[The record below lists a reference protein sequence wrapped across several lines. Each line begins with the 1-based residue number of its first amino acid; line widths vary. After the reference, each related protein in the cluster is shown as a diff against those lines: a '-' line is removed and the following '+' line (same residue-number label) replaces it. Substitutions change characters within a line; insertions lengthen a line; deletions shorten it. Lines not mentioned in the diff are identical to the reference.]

1 MTFHAPEDIATVL
14 NIKPSTLRK
23 YSLLLEQSG
32 YSFKKNA
39 QGHRWYSDTDL
50 MALRKFITLKDS
62 SGMNLEDSADAVFL
76 WSKTESIAGRATL
89 SEATQGDME
98 RHEAAINELTL
109 EERLLRLI
117 QHQQQTI
124 DRMAQS
130 IQKQE
135 EQNGQILEEVKTLKG
150 SLQPLDAPSSE
161 QQKIASVESP
171 SQQPESEPE
180 TVTPKKD
187 TRSLWAR
194 IWNK

>member
-14 NIKPSTLRK
+14 DIKPSTLRK

-32 YSFKKNA
+32 YLFKKNA
-39 QGHRWYSDTDL
+39 QGHRWYTDTDL
-50 MALRKFITLKDS
+50 LALRKFITLKDS
-62 SGMNLEDSADAVFL
+62 SGMTLEDSAEAVFL

-89 SEATQGDME
+89 PEATQGDTE
-98 RHEAAINELTL
+98 RHEAAINELTV
-109 EERLLRLI
+109 EDRLLRLI

-135 EQNGQILEEVKTLKG
+135 NQNELILEEVKSLKG
-150 SLQPLDAPSSE
+150 SLQPLDAPSSD
-161 QQKIASVESP
+161 QLKIVSVESP
-171 SQQPESEPE
+171 SQHERSEPE
-180 TVTPKKD
+180 PVTPPKD

>member
-32 YSFKKNA
+32 YLFKKNA
-39 QGHRWYSDTDL
+39 QGHRWYSDIDL

-62 SGMNLEDSADAVFL
+62 SGMTLEDSADAVFL
-76 WSKTESIAGRATL
+76 WSKSESVAGRATV
-89 SEATQGDME
+89 SEATQGDTE
-98 RHEAAINELTL
+98 RHEASVNELTL

-135 EQNGQILEEVKTLKG
+135 EQNGQILEEVKSLKG
-150 SLQPLDAPSSE
+150 RLQPLDAPSSE

-171 SQQPESEPE
+171 SQQEKSEPE
-180 TVTPKKD
+180 SVTSPKD

>member
-1 MTFHAPEDIATVL
+1 MAFHAPEDIATVL
-14 NIKPSTLRK
+14 KIKPSTLRK

-32 YSFKKNA
+32 YTFKKNA

-50 MALRKFITLKDS
+50 TALRKFISLKDS

-76 WSKTESIAGRATL
+76 WSKTDSVAGRAT
-89 SEATQGDME
+89 SFEATQGDTE
-98 RHEAAINELTL
+98 RHEASVNELTL

-117 QHQQQTI
+117 QHQQQSI

-130 IQKQE
+130 VQKQE
-135 EQNGQILEEVKTLKG
+135 EQNGQILEEMKTLRG
-150 SLQPLDAPSSE
+150 SLLPLDTPLSK
-161 QQKIASVESP
+161 QQEIASLESP
-171 SQQPESEPE
+171 SQQEKSEPE
-180 TVTPKKD
+180 PVTPQKD

>member
-1 MTFHAPEDIATVL
+1 MAFHAPEDIATVL

-62 SGMNLEDSADAVFL
+62 SGMTLEDSADAVFL
-76 WSKTESIAGRATL
+76 WSKTDSIARQATL
-89 SEATQGDME
+89 SKATQDDTE
-98 RHEAAINELTL
+98 RHEATVNELTI

-124 DRMAQS
+124 DQMAQS

-135 EQNGQILEEVKTLKG
+135 EQNGQILEEVKMLKD
-150 SLQPLDAPSSE
+150 SLQPLDAPSSD
-161 QQKIASVESP
+161 QPKIESVESS

-187 TRSLWAR
+187 TRGLWAR

>member
-32 YSFKKNA
+32 YLFKKNA

-62 SGMNLEDSADAVFL
+62 SGMTLEDSADTVFL

-98 RHEAAINELTL
+98 RHEAVINELTL

-124 DRMAQS
+124 EQMAQS

-135 EQNGQILEEVKTLKG
+135 EQNGQILEEVKSLKD
-150 SLQPLDAPSSE
+150 SLQPLDALSSE
-161 QQKIASVESP
+161 QPKIASAESA

-180 TVTPKKD
+180 TATPKKD

>member
-32 YSFKKNA
+32 YLFKKNA
-39 QGHRWYSDTDL
+39 QGHRWYSDIDL

-62 SGMNLEDSADAVFL
+62 SGMTLEDSADAVFL
-76 WSKTESIAGRATL
+76 WSKSESVAGRATV
-89 SEATQGDME
+89 SEATQGDTE
-98 RHEAAINELTL
+98 RHEASVNELTL

-135 EQNGQILEEVKTLKG
+135 EQNGQILEEVKNLKG

-171 SQQPESEPE
+171 SQQEKSELQA
-180 TVTPKKD
+180 VTPPKD

>member
-32 YSFKKNA
+32 YTFKKNA

-62 SGMNLEDSADAVFL
+62 SGMTLEDSADAVFL
-76 WSKTESIAGRATL
+76 WSKTESVAGRATL
-89 SEATQGDME
+89 SEATQGDTE
-98 RHEAAINELTL
+98 RHEAVINELTL

-124 DRMAQS
+124 DQMAQS

-135 EQNGQILEEVKTLKG
+135 EQNAQILEEVKTLKDN
-150 SLQPLDAPSSE
+150 LQPLDAPSSD
-161 QQKIASVESP
+161 QPKIASVESS
-171 SQQPESEPE
+171 SQQEEGESEKI
-180 TVTPKKD
+180 TPQKD

-194 IWNK
+194 IWNR

>member
-32 YSFKKNA
+32 YNFKKNA

-62 SGMNLEDSADAVFL
+62 SGMTLEDSADAVFL
-76 WSKTESIAGRATL
+76 WSKSESVAGRATL
-89 SEATQGDME
+89 TEATQGDTE
-98 RHEAAINELTL
+98 RHEASINELTL

-135 EQNGQILEEVKTLKG
+135 EQNGQILEEMKTLKG
-150 SLQPLDAPSSE
+150 SLQQLDNPSSE
-161 QQKIASVESP
+161 PPKIASVESP
-171 SQQPESEPE
+171 SQPEENEPE
-180 TVTPKKD
+180 MIAPKKD
-187 TRSLWAR
+187 ERSLWAR

>member
-14 NIKPSTLRK
+14 KIKPSTLRK

-32 YSFKKNA
+32 YLFKKNA

-50 MALRKFITLKDS
+50 TALRKFITLKDS

-76 WSKTESIAGRATL
+76 WSKGDSVAGRAT
-89 SEATQGDME
+89 SFEATQGDTE
-98 RHEAAINELTL
+98 RHEASVNELTL

-117 QHQQQTI
+117 QHQQQSI

-130 IQKQE
+130 VQKQE
-135 EQNGQILEEVKTLKG
+135 QQNEQILEEVKTLKG
-150 SLQPLDAPSSE
+150 NMQPLDVSSAE
-161 QQKIASVESP
+161 QSKITRVESS
-171 SQQPESEPE
+171 SQEQESEPE
-180 TVTPKKD
+180 PIMPKKD

>member
-62 SGMNLEDSADAVFL
+62 SGMTLEDSADAVFL
-76 WSKTESIAGRATL
+76 WSKSESIAGRATL
-89 SEATQGDME
+89 SEATQGDTE
-98 RHEAAINELTL
+98 RHKASINELTL

-124 DRMAQS
+124 DRMEQS

-135 EQNGQILEEVKTLKG
+135 EQNGQILEELKTLKG
-150 SLQPLDAPSSE
+150 SLQPLDAPSSD
-161 QQKIASVESP
+161 QLKIASVKSP
-171 SQQPESEPE
+171 SQQEKSEPE
-180 TVTPKKD
+180 SVTSKKD

>member
-1 MTFHAPEDIATVL
+1 MSFHAPEDIASVL
-14 NIKPSTLRK
+14 KIKPSTLRK

-32 YSFKKNA
+32 YLFKKNA
-39 QGHRWYSDTDL
+39 QGHRWYTDTDL

-62 SGMNLEDSADAVFL
+62 SGMTLEDSADAVFL
-76 WSKTESIAGRATL
+76 WSKTENVAGRATL
-89 SEATQGDME
+89 SEATQDDTE
-98 RHEAAINELTL
+98 RHEAVISELTI
-109 EERLLRLI
+109 EERLLRLL

-135 EQNGQILEEVKTLKG
+135 EQNGQILEEVKTLKD
-150 SLQPLDAPSSE
+150 SLQPLDAPSSDSL
-161 QQKIASVESP
+161 KISSVESP
-171 SQQPESEPE
+171 SQQEKVEPKSAM
-180 TVTPKKD
+180 PLKD

>member
-32 YSFKKNA
+32 YIYKKNA

-62 SGMNLEDSADAVFL
+62 SGMTLEDSADAVFL
-76 WSKTESIAGRATL
+76 WSKAESVAGRATL
-89 SEATQGDME
+89 SEATQGDTE
-98 RHEAAINELTL
+98 RHEATVNELTL

-117 QHQQQTI
+117 QHQQQSI

-135 EQNGQILEEVKTLKG
+135 EQNRQILEEVKTLKG
-150 SLQPLDAPSSE
+150 SGQPLDVPSSD
-161 QQKIASVESP
+161 QPKIASVESS
-171 SQQPESEPE
+171 SQEEEIASEP
-180 TVTPKKD
+180 VTPKKD

>member
-32 YSFKKNA
+32 YLFKKNA
-39 QGHRWYSDTDL
+39 QGHRWYTDTDL

-62 SGMNLEDSADAVFL
+62 SGMTLEDSAEAVFL
-76 WSKTESIAGRATL
+76 WSKTESVAGRAIL
-89 SEATQGDME
+89 SEATQGDTE
-98 RHEAAINELTL
+98 RHEAVVNELTV

-135 EQNGQILEEVKTLKG
+135 EQNELILEEVKTLKG
-150 SLQPLDAPSSE
+150 SLKPLDAPSSD
-161 QQKIASVESP
+161 QLKIASVESS
-171 SQQPESEPE
+171 SQQEKSEPE
-180 TVTPKKD
+180 SVTPPKD

>member
-1 MTFHAPEDIATVL
+1 MSFHAPEDIASVL
-14 NIKPSTLRK
+14 KIKPSTLRK

-32 YSFKKNA
+32 YLFKKNA
-39 QGHRWYSDTDL
+39 QGHRWYTDTDL

-62 SGMNLEDSADAVFL
+62 SGMTLEDSADAVFL
-76 WSKTESIAGRATL
+76 WSKTENVAGRATL
-89 SEATQGDME
+89 SEATQDDTE
-98 RHEAAINELTL
+98 RHEAVISELTI
-109 EERLLRLI
+109 EERLLRLL

-135 EQNGQILEEVKTLKG
+135 EQTGQILEEVKTLKD
-150 SLQPLDAPSSE
+150 SLQPLDAPSSDSL
-161 QQKIASVESP
+161 KISSVESP
-171 SQQPESEPE
+171 SQQEKGEPKSAM
-180 TVTPKKD
+180 PSKD

>member
-32 YSFKKNA
+32 YLFKKNA
-39 QGHRWYSDTDL
+39 QGHRWYTDTDL
-50 MALRKFITLKDS
+50 LALRKFITLKDS
-62 SGMNLEDSADAVFL
+62 SGMTLEDSAEAVFL
-76 WSKTESIAGRATL
+76 WSKTENVAGRATL
-89 SEATQGDME
+89 SEATQDDTE
-98 RHEAAINELTL
+98 RHEALVNELTV

-135 EQNGQILEEVKTLKG
+135 EQNGQILEEVKSLKG
-150 SLQPLDAPSSE
+150 SLQPLDAPSSD
-161 QQKIASVESP
+161 QLKIASVESP
-171 SQQPESEPE
+171 SQQEKSEPE
-180 TVTPKKD
+180 PVTPQKD

>member
-32 YSFKKNA
+32 YLFKKNA
-39 QGHRWYSDTDL
+39 QGHRWYTDTDL
-50 MALRKFITLKDS
+50 LALRKFITLKDS
-62 SGMNLEDSADAVFL
+62 SGMTLEDSAEAVFL
-76 WSKTESIAGRATL
+76 WSKAENVAGRATL
-89 SEATQGDME
+89 SEATQDDTE
-98 RHEAAINELTL
+98 RHEAVINELTL

-135 EQNGQILEEVKTLKG
+135 EQNGQILEEVKSLKV
-150 SLQPLDAPSSE
+150 SLQPLDAPSSN
-161 QQKIASVESP
+161 QLKIASVESSP
-171 SQQPESEPE
+171 QQEKSEPE
-180 TVTPKKD
+180 SVTSPKD

>member
-32 YSFKKNA
+32 YLFKKNA
-39 QGHRWYSDTDL
+39 HGHRWYTDTDL
-50 MALRKFITLKDS
+50 LALRKFITLKDS
-62 SGMNLEDSADAVFL
+62 SGMTLEDSADAVFL
-76 WSKTESIAGRATL
+76 WSKTESVARQATL
-89 SEATQGDME
+89 PAATQDDTE
-98 RHEAAINELTL
+98 RHEATINELTI

-124 DRMAQS
+124 DQMAQS

-135 EQNGQILEEVKTLKG
+135 EQNGQILEEVKMLKG
-150 SLQPLDAPSSE
+150 SLHPLDAPTSN
-161 QQKIASVESP
+161 QPKIGSVESC
-171 SQQPESEPE
+171 SQQPEGEQE
-180 TVTPKKD
+180 TVIQKKD
-187 TRSLWAR
+187 TRGLWAR

>member
-32 YSFKKNA
+32 YIFKKNA

-62 SGMNLEDSADAVFL
+62 SGMTLEDSADAVFL
-76 WSKTESIAGRATL
+76 WSKTESVAGRATL
-89 SEATQGDME
+89 SEATQGDTE
-98 RHEAAINELTL
+98 RHEATINELTL

-117 QHQQQTI
+117 QHQQQMN

-135 EQNGQILEEVKTLKG
+135 EQNGKILEELKTLKG
-150 SLQPLDAPSSE
+150 SLQPLDAPSSD
-161 QQKIASVESP
+161 QPKIASAEAL
-171 SQQPESEPE
+171 SQQEEGEPK
-180 TVTPKKD
+180 TVTAKKD
-187 TRSLWAR
+187 TRSLWVR
-194 IWNK
+194 IWNR

>member
-14 NIKPSTLRK
+14 KIKPSTLRK

-32 YSFKKNA
+32 YLFKKNA

-50 MALRKFITLKDS
+50 AALRKFITLKDS

-76 WSKTESIAGRATL
+76 WSKGDSVAGRAT
-89 SEATQGDME
+89 SFEATQGDTE
-98 RHEAAINELTL
+98 RHEASVNELTL

-117 QHQQQTI
+117 QHQQQSI

-130 IQKQE
+130 VQKQE
-135 EQNGQILEEVKTLKG
+135 QQSEQILEEVKTLKG
-150 SLQPLDAPSSE
+150 NMQPLDAPSSD
-161 QQKIASVESP
+161 QSKIESVESS
-171 SQQPESEPE
+171 SQQPEREPE
-180 TVTPKKD
+180 KVTSKKD

>member
-32 YSFKKNA
+32 YTFKKNA

-62 SGMNLEDSADAVFL
+62 SGMTLEDSAEAVFL

-89 SEATQGDME
+89 SEATQGDTE
-98 RHEAAINELTL
+98 RHETAINELTL

-150 SLQPLDAPSSE
+150 SLQPLDTPSSE
-161 QQKIASVESP
+161 QQKIASAESP
-171 SQQPESEPE
+171 SQQEESEPE
-180 TVTPKKD
+180 TVTPTKD
-187 TRSLWAR
+187 NRSLWAR

>member
-32 YSFKKNA
+32 YLFKKNA
-39 QGHRWYSDTDL
+39 QGHRWYTDTDL

-62 SGMNLEDSADAVFL
+62 SGMTLEDSADAVFL
-76 WSKTESIAGRATL
+76 WSKSESVAGRATV
-89 SEATQGDME
+89 SEATQGDTE
-98 RHEAAINELTL
+98 RHEASVNELTL

-135 EQNGQILEEVKTLKG
+135 EQNGQILEEVKSLKG
-150 SLQPLDAPSSE
+150 SLQPLDATSSE
-161 QQKIASVESP
+161 QPKIASSESP
-171 SQQPESEPE
+171 PQQDESEPE
-180 TVTPKKD
+180 TITSKKD

>member
-1 MTFHAPEDIATVL
+1 MTFHAPEDITTVL

-32 YSFKKNA
+32 YTFKKNA

-62 SGMNLEDSADAVFL
+62 SGMTLEDSADAVFL
-76 WSKTESIAGRATL
+76 WSKAESVAGRATL
-89 SEATQGDME
+89 SEATQGDTE
-98 RHEAAINELTL
+98 RHEATVNELTL

-117 QHQQQTI
+117 QHQQQSI

-150 SLQPLDAPSSE
+150 SVQPLEGPSSD
-161 QQKIASVESP
+161 QPKIASVESS
-171 SQQPESEPE
+171 SQEEEIEPE
-180 TVTPKKD
+180 PVIPKKD

>member
-32 YSFKKNA
+32 YTFKKNA

-50 MALRKFITLKDS
+50 TALRKFISLKDS

-76 WSKTESIAGRATL
+76 WSKTDSVAGRAT
-89 SEATQGDME
+89 SFEATQGDTE
-98 RHEAAINELTL
+98 RHEASVNELTL

-117 QHQQQTI
+117 QHQQQSI

-130 IQKQE
+130 VQKQE
-135 EQNGQILEEVKTLKG
+135 EQNGQILEEMKTLRG
-150 SLQPLDAPSSE
+150 SLLPLDTPLSK
-161 QQKIASVESP
+161 QQEIASLESP
-171 SQQPESEPE
+171 SQQEKSEPE
-180 TVTPKKD
+180 PVTPQKD